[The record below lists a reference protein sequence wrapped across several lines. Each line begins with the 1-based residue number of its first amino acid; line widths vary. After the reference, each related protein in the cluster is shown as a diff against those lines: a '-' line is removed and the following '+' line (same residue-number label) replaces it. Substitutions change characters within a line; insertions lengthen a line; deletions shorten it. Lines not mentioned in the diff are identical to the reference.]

1 MIMKRSVLELWV
13 GIFVVLGVA
22 ALLFLSFRVASGSS
36 DADGGQAYTVTAS
49 FNDIGGLK
57 VKAPVKAAGVVVGRV
72 TSIVL
77 DPKDYRA
84 KVSIQLQKQYQF
96 STDTSAQILTSGI
109 LGEQYIGLMQGAEE
123 EHLANG
129 SNIDLTSDA
138 LVLEQLIG
146 KFMTSFAEKN
156 AGDSEAAAK

>member
-1 MIMKRSVLELWV
+1 M
-13 GIFVVLGVA
+13 
-22 ALLFLSFRVASGSS
+22 
-36 DADGGQAYTVTAS
+36 
-49 FNDIGGLK
+49 
-57 VKAPVKAAGVVVGRV
+57 KAAGVVVGRV

-156 AGDSEAAAK
+156 AGESEAAAKWHF

>member
-1 MIMKRSVLELWV
+1 MKRSVLELWV

-36 DADGGQAYTVTAS
+36 DTDGSQGYSVTAS

-72 TSIVL
+72 GSIVL

-84 KVSIQLQKQYQF
+84 KVTLHIQKQYQF
-96 STDTSAQILTSGI
+96 SKDASAQILTSGI
-109 LGEQYIGLMQGAEE
+109 LGEQYIGLMQGADEA
-123 EHLANG
+123 HLANG
-129 SNIDLTSDA
+129 DNIDLTSDA

-156 AGDSEAAAK
+156 ANE

>member
-13 GIFVVLGVA
+13 GLFVVLGIT
-22 ALLFLSFRVASGSS
+22 ALLFLSFRVASGTGT
-36 DADGGQAYTVTAS
+36 ADGGQSYTVTAS

-57 VKAPVKAAGVVVGRV
+57 IKAPVKAAGVVVGRV
-72 TSIVL
+72 SSIVL

-84 KVSIQLQKQYQF
+84 KVSIQLQKQYEF

-109 LGEQYIGLMQGAEE
+109 LGEQYIGLMQGADEA
-123 EHLANG
+123 HLANG
-129 SNIDLTSDA
+129 DNIDLTSDA

-156 AGDSEAAAK
+156 SGD

>member
-1 MIMKRSVLELWV
+1 MKRSVLELWV

-22 ALLFLSFRVASGSS
+22 ALLFLSFKVASGAG
-36 DADGGQAYTVTAS
+36 DTGGGQGYTVTAS

-72 TSIVL
+72 SSIIL

-84 KVSIQLQKQYQF
+84 KVSIQLQPQYQF

-109 LGEQYIGLMQGAEE
+109 LGEQYIGLMQGADEA
-123 EHLANG
+123 HLANG
-129 SNIDLTSDA
+129 GNIDLTSDA

-156 AGDSEAAAK
+156 ASE

>member
-1 MIMKRSVLELWV
+1 MKRSVLELWV

-123 EHLANG
+123 EEHLANG

>member
-13 GIFVVLGVA
+13 GLFVVLGAA
-22 ALLFLSFRVASGSS
+22 ALLFLSFRVASGSGDT
-36 DADGGQAYTVTAS
+36 DASQSYTVTAS

-57 VKAPVKAAGVVVGRV
+57 VKAPVKSAGVVVGRV
-72 TSIVL
+72 TGVVL
-77 DPKDYRA
+77 NPEDYRA
-84 KVSIQLQKQYQF
+84 KVSMQLQKQYQF

-123 EHLANG
+123 AHLANG
-129 SNIDLTSDA
+129 DNIDLTSDA

-156 AGDSEAAAK
+156 ATE